1 MVMSNLFLKL
11 KWQLE
16 KHGIKMIYGVE
27 FNMIEP
33 ILNIVYNEIDTSI
46 EHATYVSFDLET
58 TGLSVIHDGITEFG
72 AVKIK
77 NGEVIDRLQMFVN
90 PGKSI
95 SSRIT
100 NLTSITN
107 DMVRNEPTIDALLPR
122 IIEFFDDCILVAHNA
137 NLILDFK

>member
-1 MVMSNLFLKL
+1 
-11 KWQLE
+11 
-16 KHGIKMIYGVE
+16 MIYGVE

-107 DMVRNEPTIDALLPR
+107 RYGT
-122 IIEFFDDCILVAHNA
+122 
-137 NLILDFK
+137 

>member
-1 MVMSNLFLKL
+1 MAAGKA
-11 KWQLE
+11 
-16 KHGIKMIYGVE
+16 GIKMIYGVE

-77 NGEVIDRLQMFVN
+77 KWRSN
-90 PGKSI
+90 
-95 SSRIT
+95 
-100 NLTSITN
+100 
-107 DMVRNEPTIDALLPR
+107 
-122 IIEFFDDCILVAHNA
+122 
-137 NLILDFK
+137 